1 MDRLLPEKEHCP
13 QSGKK
18 LGLTQLRNNDQLFN
32 LVRTITSEIRL
43 RIVIYS
49 QHIMSVIKIG
59 IFQKFYLSD
68 VVFYT
73 VL

>member
-32 LVRTITSEIRL
+32 LVRTITSEIRFEDSDIFSAHHVCNQNRYISKIL
-43 RIVIYS
+43 S
-49 QHIMSVIKIG
+49 Q
-59 IFQKFYLSD
+59 
-68 VVFYT
+68 
-73 VL
+73 